1 MVQEVFQRLEKKYL
15 MTEAQYGRLMLAAGG
30 RLQKDEY
37 GEYQISNIY
46 FDTPDFLLVR
56 RSLEKPVYKEKL
68 RLRAYGRELRSDSQ
82 VFMELKKKYD
92 SVVYK
97 RRIAME
103 LKVARAC
110 FYNRE
115 QTGRDDQILKELD
128 FAAARYGL
136 MPKAYIS
143 YERTAYFWTE
153 DPSLRVTFD
162 RKLLGR
168 DYELELS
175 LGSYGSRII
184 EEGLVLMELKAAGAI
199 PMWLC
204 HALSENGIFPCSFSK
219 YGTYY
224 RKLEAACRE
233 TSREENKDCA

>member
-103 LKVARAC
+103 LKEARAC

-115 QTGRDDQILKELD
+115 QTGRDDQVFKGRD
-128 FAAARYGL
+128 FAPRRYGL
-136 MPKAYIS
+136 KARAYIP
-143 YERTAYFWTE
+143 Y
-153 DPSLRVTFD
+153 
-162 RKLLGR
+162 
-168 DYELELS
+168 
-175 LGSYGSRII
+175 
-184 EEGLVLMELKAAGAI
+184 AG
-199 PMWLC
+199 
-204 HALSENGIFPCSFSK
+204 
-219 YGTYY
+219 
-224 RKLEAACRE
+224 
-233 TSREENKDCA
+233 